1 MRCSLGRVRLTQ
13 KHGTTHK
20 SSCRSQRTLT
30 VICFAVLLLTFPFA
44 LAGPRSS
51 PATIGDDSNWPQWR
65 GPGASGVSSEKNLPI
80 EWTES
85 KNVQWKTEIPGR
97 GHSSPIIWGKKIFL
111 TTSIEG
117 AVLSGAKAVTHIRR
131 GQVYVHPDSVG
142 GDHSYTIK
150 ILCLDRDSGK
160 ILWQKIAYEGP
171 VFDDRHRK
179 NTYASATPVTDG
191 KYVWT
196 LFDAEGVYCYDFD
209 GNLVWKAS
217 LGKFAKMGMG
227 NGMSPVLYENL
238 LILQC
243 DQEDGGPGSFITA
256 LDKLTGKEVWR
267 VPRTQRKTWATPVLV
282 RTPKRVEL
290 IASGAESTVSYDPAT
305 GKELWRAEGVISHA
319 IPSAVTGHGMVFV
332 SGGSSGQPKLA
343 IAIRLGGSG
352 DLKGTPYVVWK
363 YNKGTAYVPS
373 PILYGDYLYLMT
385 DSGLL
390 TCLDAKTGA
399 VQYEGGRV
407 PVPATFSASPVA
419 FDGKILL
426 TSEDGDTFIIKA
438 GATYEVIRTN
448 SLGEPVFASIAISA
462 GKLFIRGAK
471 HLYCIGNSNA
481 ADFRQLG

>member
-1 MRCSLGRVRLTQ
+1 MRCSSGEVRLTQ
-13 KHGTTHK
+13 QHGTSGK
-20 SSCRSQRTLT
+20 LSRRSPRTLAA
-30 VICFAVLLLTFPFA
+30 ICTAAILLTLSFA
-44 LAGPRSS
+44 SAGSRLSLARNDG
-51 PATIGDDSNWPQWR
+51 DSNWPQWR

-80 EWTES
+80 EWSES

-97 GHSSPIIWGKKIFL
+97 GHSSPIIWGNKVFL

-117 AVLSGAKAVTHIRR
+117 PVVAGAKAVTHIRR

-171 VFDDRHRK
+171 VYDDRHRK
-179 NTYASATPVTDG
+179 NTFASATPVTDG

-209 GNLVWKAS
+209 GKLVWKAS

-243 DQEDGGPGSFITA
+243 DQEDGGSGSFITA

-282 RTPKRVEL
+282 RTAQRVEL

-305 GKELWRAEGVISHA
+305 GKELWRSEGVISHA

-343 IAIRLGGSG
+343 IAIRLGGTG

-385 DSGLL
+385 DSGIL
-390 TCLDAKTGA
+390 TCLDAKTGE
-399 VQYEGGRV
+399 VKYEGGRV
-407 PVPATFSASPVA
+407 PVPATFTSSPVA

-438 GATYEVIRTN
+438 GPGYEVLRTN

-471 HLYCIGNSNA
+471 HLYCIANK
-481 ADFRQLG
+481 